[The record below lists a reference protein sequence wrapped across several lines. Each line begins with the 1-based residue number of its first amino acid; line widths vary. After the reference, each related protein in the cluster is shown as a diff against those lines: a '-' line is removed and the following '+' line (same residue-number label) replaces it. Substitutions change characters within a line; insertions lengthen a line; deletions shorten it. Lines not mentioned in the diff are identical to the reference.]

1 MPSKS
6 SPSNA
11 IRPKLSRRSVIA
23 ASAGLALSGIRGNS
37 AHAQITTADLP
48 DAAGVIAEIMPGP
61 APDLKFTDAA
71 GKALTLANYRGS
83 GLVVNIWATWCGPCV
98 AELPT
103 FAAIAPALAKTK
115 ILVLPI
121 SVDLD
126 GSKSVKPF
134 YASHGITSL
143 PVLLDPDGSATD
155 ALNTDGIPVSIIINP
170 QGQLVARLDGS
181 ANWNSP
187 ATLALIRQLAGPK
200 PDASDVQPA

>member
-1 MPSKS
+1 VPFKS
-6 SPSNA
+6 SSSNA

-23 ASAGLALSGIRGNS
+23 SVGLALSGIRSNS
-37 AHAQITTADLP
+37 ADAQITTDDLP

-61 APDLKFTDAA
+61 APALKFTDAA
-71 GKALTLANYRGS
+71 GKPLTLANYRGS

-103 FAAIAPALAKTK
+103 FAAIAPALAKNK

-121 SVDLD
+121 SVDID

-134 YASHGITSL
+134 YTTHGITSL
-143 PVLLDPDGSATD
+143 PILLDPDGSATD
-155 ALNTDGIPVSIIINP
+155 ALNTNGIPVSIIINP
-170 QGQLVARLDGS
+170 QGQLVGRLDGS

>member
-1 MPSKS
+1 VPLKS
-6 SPSNA
+6 SSNA

-23 ASAGLALSGIRGNS
+23 ASAGLALSGIRSNS
-37 AHAQITTADLP
+37 ADAQITTADLP

-71 GKALTLANYRGS
+71 GKALTLANYRGN

-103 FAAIAPALAKTK
+103 FAAIAPTLAKSK

-134 YASHGITSL
+134 YISHGITSL

-187 ATLALIRQLAGPK
+187 ATLALIKQLAGPK
-200 PDASDVQPA
+200 PDASDVQPV